1 MKSKSQ
7 SMALV
12 HFRNQNKNLL
22 ALGHLS
28 EGRENHKN
36 DMKIA
41 EWIKENAARPKT
53 KFHAYVFA
61 LNEYCYVEPLA

>member
-1 MKSKSQ
+1 
-7 SMALV
+7 MALI

-53 KFHAYVFA
+53 KYHVYVFA
-61 LNEYCYVEPLA
+61 